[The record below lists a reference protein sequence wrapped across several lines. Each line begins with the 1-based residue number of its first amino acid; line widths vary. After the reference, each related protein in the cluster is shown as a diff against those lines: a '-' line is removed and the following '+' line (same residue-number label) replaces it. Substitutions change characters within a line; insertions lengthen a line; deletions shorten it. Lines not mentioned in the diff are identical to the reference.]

1 MAAKKIVLIN
11 PYPEKSRGINEAT
24 VYPPLGLAYLASYAR
39 RHGFT
44 DIKIIDANILKISNR
59 ELMRILKIM
68 APDIVGIQMNV
79 ILASAGVELSKMI
92 KLSIP
97 GCLVVI
103 GGPLTSSN
111 PREMLSLSK
120 ADIAVIGEGEE
131 TFLEILQ
138 DTEFERI
145 RGVAFFKHQSFC
157 ITPPRPLIE
166 NINSIPFPAYD
177 LLPPFK
183 IYKSRARKK
192 PVGVLITSR
201 GCPYQCTFCN
211 ASVFG
216 KSFRARSPENVMA
229 EIDMLVAEFHI
240 KQIDV
245 LDDNFINDMGR
256 AESIFDAVISRKYGV
271 LINLQNGVRVD
282 RLTFATVKKMKK
294 AGVFKIGVGIE
305 SGDPAILKGV
315 KKGLD
320 LKQVEQALAWF
331 RKAGIITIG
340 FFMIGF
346 PEDTEDSIRKT
357 IAFAIRAN
365 PHIANFSMLTPFPG
379 TAMHR
384 ELGESGNLKEANRLF
399 YESGFYDRKVYHKCK
414 HLTEDALFALQRQAY
429 SKFNF
434 RLSKMIDVLLTLRSL
449 NELKWTLDAGF
460 PLFKRVIAPFRRLR
474 S

>member
-1 MAAKKIVLIN
+1 M
-11 PYPEKSRGINEAT
+11 
-24 VYPPLGLAYLASYAR
+24 
-39 RHGFT
+39 
-44 DIKIIDANILKISNR
+44 
-59 ELMRILKIM
+59 
-68 APDIVGIQMNV
+68 
-79 ILASAGVELSKMI
+79 
-92 KLSIP
+92 
-97 GCLVVI
+97 
-103 GGPLTSSN
+103 
-111 PREMLSLSK
+111 
-120 ADIAVIGEGEE
+120 
-131 TFLEILQ
+131 
-138 DTEFERI
+138 
-145 RGVAFFKHQSFC
+145 AFFKHQSFC

-331 RKAGIITIG
+331 RKAGIITIE
-340 FFMIGF
+340 IG
-346 PEDTEDSIRKT
+346 
-357 IAFAIRAN
+357 RA
-365 PHIANFSMLTPFPG
+365 H
-379 TAMHR
+379 
-384 ELGESGNLKEANRLF
+384 
-399 YESGFYDRKVYHKCK
+399 V
-414 HLTEDALFALQRQAY
+414 
-429 SKFNF
+429 
-434 RLSKMIDVLLTLRSL
+434 
-449 NELKWTLDAGF
+449 
-460 PLFKRVIAPFRRLR
+460 
-474 S
+474 